1 MNLSGSTLIHAYGRD
16 SKTKSETLSYFVG
29 GMDFQLVSPFGCG
42 YISVRDFAPGDRVT
56 IRYKGLRNVL
66 SYVVTGKECAS

>member
-1 MNLSGSTLIHAYGRD
+1 MKTETIDMTPTWEGVLPIYLTSLMYG
-16 SKTKSETLSYFVG
+16 KAEG
-29 GMDFQLVSPFGCG
+29 NCG